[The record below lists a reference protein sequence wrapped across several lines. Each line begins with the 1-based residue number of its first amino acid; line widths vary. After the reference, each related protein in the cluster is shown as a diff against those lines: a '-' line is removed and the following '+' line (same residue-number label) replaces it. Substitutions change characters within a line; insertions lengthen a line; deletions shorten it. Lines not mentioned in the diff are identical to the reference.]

1 MSNTWRTYLY
11 FIAISALIFAFHC
24 LVHMA
29 IDQGI
34 WSSVMI
40 QSYGLN
46 VSLGLGLII
55 VANKLL
61 AGQSS
66 YVGWAFVAMSGLKFV
81 LFFAFI
87 WPEIKRDGL
96 TSAAEFASFFV
107 PYLCCLLMELRILA
121 KRLNAL

>member
-40 QSYGLN
+40 QSYVIN
-46 VSLGLGLII
+46 FGLGLVLI
-55 VANKLL
+55 VGADYLL
-61 AGQSS
+61 GRQSNN
-66 YVGWAFVAMSGLKFV
+66 VGWAFIVLSALKFI

-87 WPEIKRDGL
+87 SPEIKQDGV
-96 TSAAEFASFFV
+96 TTAIEISSFFV
-107 PYLCCLLMELRILA
+107 PYLACLFMEIRILA